1 MKIAATAQCGGGEG
15 FDGRFESPLCVGR
28 NCATFSFPA
37 DVWLG
42 TRCGHGHDCSYAG
55 PGGLAAALTSGGLVT
70 FACSGTLIVPQIS
83 ITASTNVVGTGQSV
97 TLSGNLANGVFNVS
111 AGVTL
116 ALTNLTIANG
126 TSASGAGVNNAGT
139 LTVTNCTF
147 SGNLANSQGGVGGGI
162 FNTGTATV
170 TNSTFSGNAAEFGGG
185 IYTDS
190 SLALTVTNSTFS
202 DNTSS
207 AVGRNAGNG
216 GAIDNNGITFVINST
231 FSGNHAAVGGGAIEN
246 ESAGEVE
253 IFNATFWG
261 NSALAGGGIEDD
273 AADLGGSNGS
283 VLLNGTLLESETSG
297 GNCSGFISDN
307 GYNISDDGS
316 CELGSTSLVELDDSL
331 IPPLQNNGGPT
342 QTIAIPFGSTPSG
355 FIPIADCIKAV
366 SPPSALTTDQRGAP
380 RPTAGNP
387 NFCDAG
393 AYQTQF
399 SIVTNNSRCE
409 HHAHIRRRYCC

>member
-1 MKIAATAQCGGGEG
+1 MAGLNRRFVSAATA
-15 FDGRFESPLCVGR
+15 P
-28 NCATFSFPA
+28 TFLFLLMSGSA
-37 DVWLG
+37 RAAG
-42 TRCGHGHDCSYAG
+42 TVTNCSYAG

-216 GAIDNNGITFVINST
+216 GAIDNNGLTFVINST

-273 AADLGGSNGS
+273 AADLGDQMAPCCSTARFWKVKHRAGTAQALSATTVTTSRTMARANWAAPAS
-283 VLLNGTLLESETSG
+283 LNW
-297 GNCSGFISDN
+297 
-307 GYNISDDGS
+307 
-316 CELGSTSLVELDDSL
+316 
-331 IPPLQNNGGPT
+331 
-342 QTIAIPFGSTPSG
+342 
-355 FIPIADCIKAV
+355 
-366 SPPSALTTDQRGAP
+366 TT
-380 RPTAGNP
+380 
-387 NFCDAG
+387 
-393 AYQTQF
+393 
-399 SIVTNNSRCE
+399 V
-409 HHAHIRRRYCC
+409 